1 MRIKAIIGK
10 DEYIV
15 AGQLLS
21 DNKNTLKIKRVI
33 NILCAIGSACG
44 AVIVLKKDLDVR
56 AAVFLFGA
64 AAFFLLLAFW
74 NRSRWDSVGAK
85 KKINVKD
92 MDVIFDFQQD
102 RLACASNEKR
112 TNLMWDTL
120 QDWGLLEKWLYF
132 IFENKQIVVINRT
145 QLTNSDLLK
154 IKQII
159 EGWSGR
165 DICVN

>member
-1 MRIKAIIGK
+1 MSSK
-10 DEYIV
+10 
-15 AGQLLS
+15 
-21 DNKNTLKIKRVI
+21 
-33 NILCAIGSACG
+33 
-44 AVIVLKKDLDVR
+44 
-56 AAVFLFGA
+56 
-64 AAFFLLLAFW
+64 
-74 NRSRWDSVGAK
+74 
-85 KKINVKD
+85 
-92 MDVIFDFQQD
+92 QD

>member
-56 AAVFLFGA
+56 AAVF
-64 AAFFLLLAFW
+64 
-74 NRSRWDSVGAK
+74 SSVLRHFSYSLHSGTDRDGIQLEQRK
-85 KKINVKD
+85 K
-92 MDVIFDFQQD
+92 
-102 RLACASNEKR
+102 
-112 TNLMWDTL
+112 
-120 QDWGLLEKWLYF
+120 
-132 IFENKQIVVINRT
+132 
-145 QLTNSDLLK
+145 
-154 IKQII
+154 
-159 EGWSGR
+159 
-165 DICVN
+165 